1 MAEQNQ
7 NVIVVSFAQ
16 DSSAY
21 EAFTNLKELDGQG
34 QVSVEGAAVVQRGE
48 DGGIVTKDTADSEQ
62 LAGTA
67 TGGLIG
73 LLVGILGGPFG
84 VLIGGATGLLIGS
97 LYDMADADQTESV
110 LAQISSSIRPG
121 QTVVLAEVDEQ
132 STDVV
137 DQAMARLDGTVLRR
151 SAEDV
156 EAEIAAAE
164 EAQRA
169 AKREARKQ
177 LLETKRSRAKEE
189 IHRIV
194 EELKA
199 RAHALRERMQA
210 LAHKP

>member
-1 MAEQNQ
+1 MAGE
-7 NVIVVSFAQ
+7 NVIVVSFAA

-21 EAFTNLKELDGQG
+21 EAFTNLKELDEQG
-34 QVSVEGAAVVQRGE
+34 QVSIKGAAVVQREE
-48 DGGIVTKDTADSEQ
+48 DGRMVTKDSVDTEQ

-67 TGGLIG
+67 TGGLVG

-97 LYDMADADQTESV
+97 LYDMDEADETESV
-110 LAQISSSIRPG
+110 LAEISSAIRPG

-132 STDVV
+132 SDEVV
-137 DQAMARLDGTVLRR
+137 DQAMARLGGTVLRR
-151 SAEDV
+151 NVDDV

-164 EAQRA
+164 HAERA

-177 LLETKRSRAKEE
+177 LLETRRSRAKEE
-189 IHRIV
+189 IRRIV
-194 EELKA
+194 DRLKA

-210 LAHKP
+210 VAQRL

>member
-1 MAEQNQ
+1 MADENQ
-7 NVIVVSFAQ
+7 NVILVSFAE
-16 DSSAY
+16 DSPAY

-34 QVSVEGAAVVQRGE
+34 QVSLESAAIVQRAE
-48 DGGIVTKDTADSEQ
+48 DGGIVTKDSVDSEQ
-62 LAGTA
+62 FAGTA

-97 LYDMADADQTESV
+97 LYDMDDADTKESV
-110 LAQISSSIRPG
+110 LAELSSAIRPG
-121 QTVVLAEVDEQ
+121 QTVVLAEVAEQ
-132 STDVV
+132 SHDVV
-137 DQAMARLDGTVLRR
+137 DQAMARLGGIVLRR
-151 SAEDV
+151 SVDEV

-164 EAQRA
+164 HAQRA

-189 IHRIV
+189 IRRIV
-194 EELKA
+194 DGLKA

-210 LAHKP
+210 VAHKA

>member
-1 MAEQNQ
+1 MPSE
-7 NVIVVSFAQ
+7 NVIVVSFAE

-21 EAFTNLKELDGQG
+21 EAFTNLKELDEQG
-34 QVSVEGAAVVQRGE
+34 QVSIKGAAIVQREE
-48 DGGIVTKDTADSEQ
+48 DGHIVTKDSVDSTQ

-97 LYDMADADQTESV
+97 LYDVDDAEETESV
-110 LAQISSSIRPG
+110 LAEISSAIRPG

-132 STDVV
+132 SDEVV
-137 DQAMARLDGTVLRR
+137 GQAMARLRGTVLRR
-151 SAEDV
+151 SVEEV

-164 EAQRA
+164 HAERA

-177 LLETKRSRAKEE
+177 LLETRRSRAREE
-189 IHRIV
+189 IRRIV
-194 EELKA
+194 DALKA
-199 RAHALRERMQA
+199 RAHSLRERLQA
-210 LAHKP
+210 VAHRQ

>member
-1 MAEQNQ
+1 MAGE
-7 NVIVVSFAQ
+7 NVIVVSFAE

-21 EAFTNLKELDGQG
+21 EAFTNLKELDEQG
-34 QVSVEGAAVVQRGE
+34 QISIKGAAIVQRGD
-48 DGGIVTKDTADSEQ
+48 DGQIVTKDSVDNEQ
-62 LAGTA
+62 YAGTA

-97 LYDMADADQTESV
+97 LYDMDDAEDTESV
-110 LAQISSSIRPG
+110 LGAISSAIRPG

-132 STDVV
+132 SDDVV
-137 DQAMARLDGTVLRR
+137 DQGMARLGGTVLRR
-151 SAEDV
+151 SVDDV

-164 EAQRA
+164 HAERA

-177 LLETKRSRAKEE
+177 LLETRRSRAKEE
-189 IHRIV
+189 IRRLV
-194 EELKA
+194 DALKA

-210 LAHKP
+210 VGHRS

>member
-1 MAEQNQ
+1 MAGE
-7 NVIVVSFAQ
+7 NVIVVSFAE

-21 EAFTNLKELDGQG
+21 EAFTNLKELGEQG
-34 QVSVEGAAVVQRGE
+34 QVSIEGAAIVQRGD
-48 DGGIVTKDTADSEQ
+48 DGRIVTKDSIDGQQ

-97 LYDMADADQTESV
+97 LYDMEDAGETESV
-110 LAQISSSIRPG
+110 LAQISSAIRPG
-121 QTVVLAEVDEQ
+121 QTVVLAEIAEQ
-132 STDVV
+132 SDDVV
-137 DQAMARLDGTVLRR
+137 DQAMSRLGGTVLRR
-151 SAEDV
+151 SVDDV

-164 EAQRA
+164 HAERA

-177 LLETKRSRAKEE
+177 LLETRRSRAKEE
-189 IHRIV
+189 IRRIV
-194 EELKA
+194 DALKA

-210 LAHKP
+210 LAHKR

>member
-1 MAEQNQ
+1 MNGE

-21 EAFTNLKELDGQG
+21 EAFTNLKELDEQG
-34 QVSVEGAAVVQRGE
+34 QVSIKGAAIVQRGE
-48 DGGIVTKDTADSEQ
+48 DGRIVTKDSVDSQ
-62 LAGTA
+62 QYAGTA

-84 VLIGGATGLLIGS
+84 VLIGGATGLLVGS
-97 LYDMADADQTESV
+97 LYDMDDADDTESV
-110 LAQISSSIRPG
+110 LAEISSAIRPG

-132 STDVV
+132 SDEVV
-137 DQAMARLDGTVLRR
+137 DQAMARVGGTVLRR
-151 SAEDV
+151 SVGDV

-164 EAQRA
+164 HAERA

-177 LLETKRSRAKEE
+177 LLETRRSRAKEE
-189 IHRIV
+189 IRRIV
-194 EELKA
+194 DGLKA

-210 LAHKP
+210 VAHRH